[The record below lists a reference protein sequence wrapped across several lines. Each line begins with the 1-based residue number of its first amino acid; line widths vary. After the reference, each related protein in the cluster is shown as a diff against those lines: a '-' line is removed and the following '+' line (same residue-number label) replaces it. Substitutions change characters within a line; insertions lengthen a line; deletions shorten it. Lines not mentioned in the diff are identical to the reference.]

1 MAKRRKKRK
10 RTGLLKQ
17 MARPALPDEKRFTFS
32 EIFEGK
38 TEMTDEGVEMVKGVW
53 ETVTTTSPFDLVT
66 EARGYGYPLKSLVE
80 FYIKTHEKW
89 KGQAD
94 DDDDFEELQGNIDYL
109 KDVETWDDFEPI
121 MEGLEGEPPEGIY
134 PCVPVDLVTLIV
146 DRRITEI
153 SNAKT
158 IEDANSSPAKEV
170 VGFLGLEA
178 LRKHRGLPI
187 ETSTNAL
194 EMPVDSY
201 KIFIDALKERAEND
215 ENISRQVKLNQNR
228 IDRGYL

>member
-1 MAKRRKKRK
+1 
-10 RTGLLKQ
+10 
-17 MARPALPDEKRFTFS
+17 MARPVMQDEKIFTFA

-38 TEMTDEGVEMVKGVW
+38 TQMTPEGVEMVKGFW
-53 ETVTTTSPFDLVT
+53 GAVTTTSPFDLVT
-66 EARGYGYPLKSLVE
+66 EARGYGYPLKLLVE

-94 DDDDFEELQGNIDYL
+94 DDDDFDELQGNIDFL
-109 KDVETWDDFEPI
+109 KEVETWEDFEPM
-121 MEGLEGEPPEGIY
+121 MEGLEGEPPAGVY
-134 PCVPVDLVTLIV
+134 PCVPVDLVNLIV
-146 DRRITEI
+146 DRRITAN

-158 IEDANSSPAKEV
+158 IEAANSIPANEV